1 MSSKQNQAVFTTNI
15 QRFFWLFMEGNER
28 KEHQFNITEIT
39 YASPQNV
46 TPLYQEQI
54 IVNPS
59 LGKVIEKQLIFG
71 PTYSYTYTNTME
83 KRRKTAFTIKVPLIW
98 REISQG

>member
-1 MSSKQNQAVFTTNI
+1 
-15 QRFFWLFMEGNER
+15 
-28 KEHQFNITEIT
+28 
-39 YASPQNV
+39 V

-59 LGKVIEKQLIFG
+59 LNWKATNLW
-71 PTYSYTYTNTME
+71 TYVFYTYTNTM
-83 KRRKTAFTIKVPLIW
+83 KKKKKTAFTIKVPLIW

>member
-15 QRFFWLFMEGNER
+15 QRFFWLFMEENER

-39 YASPQNV
+39 SPQN
-46 TPLYQEQI
+46 LYQEQI

-59 LGKVIEKQLIFG
+59 LGK
-71 PTYSYTYTNTME
+71 SN
-83 KRRKTAFTIKVPLIW
+83 
-98 REISQG
+98 

>member
-1 MSSKQNQAVFTTNI
+1 
-15 QRFFWLFMEGNER
+15 
-28 KEHQFNITEIT
+28 
-39 YASPQNV
+39 V

-71 PTYSYTYTNTME
+71 PTYTYTNTME
-83 KRRKTAFTIKVPLIW
+83 KEESIYYKGTLDLAGNIAGLATGASLKKETP
-98 REISQG
+98 